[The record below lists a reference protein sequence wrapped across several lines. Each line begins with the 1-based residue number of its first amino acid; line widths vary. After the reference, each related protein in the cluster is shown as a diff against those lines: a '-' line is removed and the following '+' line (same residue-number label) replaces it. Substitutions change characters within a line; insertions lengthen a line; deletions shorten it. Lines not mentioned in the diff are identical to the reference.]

1 MISFFLHSQF
11 PTGWRLKVLVSI
23 IQHLSMVSHNVWVSP
38 GKKWWDFVKKVVVN
52 AKVRALSKNDEDF
65 VHLQPEGHR
74 AIKDSFHLSPGEPW
88 EPAEF
93 FWGFSYL
100 LIVEVFNSCWLTEVI
115 LARQNIAVTFLCC
128 RHAVSRCSLTHKSSK
143 STGL

>member
-1 MISFFLHSQF
+1 MISFFLHSQY
-11 PTGWRLKVLVSI
+11 PTGGGLKVLVSI
-23 IQHLSMVSHNVWVSP
+23 IQYLSMVSHNVWVSP
-38 GKKWWDFVKKVVVN
+38 EKNWWDFVKKVVVN
-52 AKVRALSKNDEDF
+52 AKVRALSKKYEDF
-65 VHLQPEGHR
+65 VHLRPEGHR

-88 EPAEF
+88 EPAEY

-128 RHAVSRCSLTHKSSK
+128 RHAVWRCSLTHKSSK